1 MAIPLMS
8 GFQIGGS
15 DSVDSRLVLT
25 KAEMLNMKDSG
36 MPETYFC
43 TDKETGEIYTY
54 NKTNTADPTTGKFR
68 KFTSGVSP
76 EKKTIVKTFTSI
88 IKTGGFV
95 TNGGKDYFYTINVPC
110 QNIKKITIN
119 NITVTVRENNAYII
133 GTASAAADVTSQTKV
148 SSYGDSFISLITSLS
163 SAPTSVVN
171 NSPFGIQC
179 SYSITVEYED
189 EIVCIAANTETQILE
204 TIEPVINSKV
214 NAAKTELNNSIS
226 TVSNSVTTINNKL
239 GTQVTYSLSG
249 TTLTITTK

>member
-25 KAEMLNMKDSG
+25 KAEMLAMKDSG
-36 MPETYFC
+36 MPDTYFC

-54 NKTNTADPTTGKFR
+54 NKTNTVDPTTGKFR

-76 EKKTIVKTFTSI
+76 EKKTIVKTFSGN

-95 TNGGKDYFYTINVPC
+95 TNGGKDYYFTINVPC
-110 QNIKKITIN
+110 QNIKKIILDS
-119 NITVTVRENNAYII
+119 ISLTVRENNAYII
-133 GTASAAADVTSQTKV
+133 GTASGGADVTAQTRV
-148 SSYGDSFISLITSLS
+148 STYGDSFISVVTQLS
-163 SAPTSVVN
+163 AAPTSVVN
-171 NSPFGIQC
+171 NSPFGVQC
-179 SYSITVEYED
+179 VFTITIEYED
-189 EIVCIAANTETQILE
+189 EIVCIAANSEAEVLQ
-204 TIEPVINSKV
+204 TIEPVMNYKV
-214 NAAKTELNNSIS
+214 YEAKTELQNSINA
-226 TVSNSVTTINNKL
+226 VNNSVTAINNKL

>member
-25 KAEMLNMKDSG
+25 KAEMLAMKDSG
-36 MPETYFC
+36 MPDTYFC

-54 NKTNTADPTTGKFR
+54 NKTNTVDPTTGKFR

-76 EKKTIVKTFTSI
+76 EKKTIVKTFSGN

-95 TNGGKDYFYTINVPC
+95 TNGGKDYYFTINVPC
-110 QNIKKITIN
+110 QNIKKVILDSI
-119 NITVTVRENNAYII
+119 VLTVRENNAYLI
-133 GTASAAADVTSQTKV
+133 GTASGSVDVTSQTKV
-148 SSYGDSFISLITSLS
+148 STYGDSFISVVTQLS
-163 SAPTSVVN
+163 AAPASVVN
-171 NSPFGIQC
+171 NNAFGVQC
-179 SYSITVEYED
+179 VFTITIEYED
-189 EIVCIAANTETQILE
+189 EIVCIAANSEAEVLQ
-204 TIEPVINSKV
+204 TIDPVMDYKV
-214 NAAKTELNNSIS
+214 YEAKTELQRSIS
-226 TVSNSVTTINNKL
+226 DINNRL